1 MCAVCMKWG
10 MGSFSLATSIC
21 TYTYM
26 IIRIICVHLVNK
38 GGDGPF
44 HLGYICI
51 CVFLY
56 HSICPISAYDYII
69 NVCQSCVYLMHE
81 SDIELFLLRYMYILL
96 HHTIYIICAPCEWRV
111 WWALSSWRRTASCTR
126 LAPLFYLQIFPQNI
140 YILSIYVC
148 VCMTWRNGP
157 YAWHDVL
164 LYMCA
169 WLCQPC
175 MCHTP
180 DVPRLLPYQS
190 QDSLSLCAT
199 QVIHPYVWHDLLVR
213 IHVMTHSS
221 GQCVPWSNHVCIALS
236 L

>member
-1 MCAVCMKWG
+1 MSILRISWESCPFCCAACICIYDYIIKHMCAVCMKWG

-69 NVCQSCVYLMHE
+69 KVCQSCVYLMHE

-96 HHTIYIICAPCEWRV
+96 HHTIYIICAPCE
-111 WWALSSWRRTASCTR
+111 
-126 LAPLFYLQIFPQNI
+126 
-140 YILSIYVC
+140 
-148 VCMTWRNGP
+148 
-157 YAWHDVL
+157 
-164 LYMCA
+164 
-169 WLCQPC
+169 
-175 MCHTP
+175 
-180 DVPRLLPYQS
+180 
-190 QDSLSLCAT
+190 
-199 QVIHPYVWHDLLVR
+199 
-213 IHVMTHSS
+213 
-221 GQCVPWSNHVCIALS
+221 
-236 L
+236 